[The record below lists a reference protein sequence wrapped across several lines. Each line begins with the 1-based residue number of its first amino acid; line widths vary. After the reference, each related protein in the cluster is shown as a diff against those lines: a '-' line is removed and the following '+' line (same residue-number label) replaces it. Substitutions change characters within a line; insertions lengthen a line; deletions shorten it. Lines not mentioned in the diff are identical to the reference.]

1 MDLACV
7 VGPFGCRGRRLRD
20 EASRLYVVRFV
31 VERNSNMDGLATDD
45 ATTFIATIAATT
57 FSKLTPVDAV
67 VGVLV
72 CNRK

>member
-7 VGPFGCRGRRLRD
+7 VSPVGCKGRRLRD

-31 VERNSNMDGLATDD
+31 VERNSIMDGLATVD

-57 FSKLTPVDAV
+57 FSKLTQVDV
-67 VGVLV
+67 VVDVLV
-72 CNRK
+72 SDRK

>member
-31 VERNSNMDGLATDD
+31 VERKSLMGGLATVD

-57 FSKLTPVDAV
+57 FSKLTPLDVDLD
-67 VGVLV
+67 VLV
-72 CNRK
+72 SNRK